1 MDPDQDLLQK
11 IDRQEVIVHLLPLAV
26 ASFVAATVAVFC
38 YLILKDFLASGSN
51 IAIDASALVFL
62 AASGLMAICVQKFG

>member
-11 IDRQEVIVHLLPLAV
+11 LDRQEVILHLLPLAV
-26 ASFVAATVAVFC
+26 ATFVAATVAIFC
-38 YLILKDFLASGSN
+38 YLILRNFVVPGSN

-62 AASGLMAICVQKFG
+62 AASGLMAVCVRKFG